1 MEELSQLPNSKRIA
15 LGWYGRCECDDYDLT
30 SEDNKVEVSKIDHIY
45 EINGSDTSRPIFY
58 STYADHVHGDTI
70 TQSLTTLKC
79 GRAYY
84 VVLKKGNDKLNIPSF
99 EFTDSNTTE
108 SKRLIDMCFE
118 EGPAPELSLGGEFD
132 KQYREYEVGVTGLE
146 TELLIVHKN
155 IDLLTMNISGPAT
168 AWQYTIG
175 DGEKLQLNAGD
186 TNLNITPSPI
196 KITFYFKDGLQA
208 GNNVHKLYDITIKL
222 SGQASSK
229 KADGETPLYDN
240 AIKSKVFK
248 GKVFDRILKYNKS
261 SVVLNDQ
268 ENTVKVP
275 VDLVHTYTKLSNSKW
290 TFKDVNATNFN
301 AVNKGGSDV
310 VFDLDNVTFNDSKD
324 ISLELNCN
332 EAPAS
337 NWVYPVE
344 LGVESY
350 GIHETDPNTNY
361 KKLNGDDYAK
371 LGQITDKI
379 NTSETLNLVPSF
391 SLTSTSGSGSN
402 RFITREYQLTQ
413 DGTGGPSDPK
423 AIGFTRKWIGS
434 YAITQV
440 NNTDNAAAW
449 EINYNGEWE
458 DLEGFGLDVNTPSKG
473 PVKLFD
479 IADSSNNSPSVKFRL
494 KADQA
499 EGEYNCSI
507 DFTATPAFT
516 HKDKNNNDFKMNL
529 ELRGTV
535 TPAAGAKTYPDLW
548 IGFLSQQQSHFSKYW
563 KVLGYEGKTYD
574 VEFSKISLYNM
585 IVDNPEVDCEKATTD
600 SGYIPCGDLQ
610 PYGPE
615 DLEAVGFES
624 LPPLATDENGDPL
637 PWPVIE
643 KDGKTY
649 GQMTTSLDVT
659 EFEITDPNFA
669 TEIEEYK
676 NAQQEG
682 GGNKFNMATQ
692 AILLHSKE
700 DPNNMTQTQLDTLMA
715 KSFRFDNGIKLN
727 CGNDVEGN
735 IQPKEASTSTSS
747 EMRFIVPTSTGTA
760 TLSYEVP
767 VNYETFLQVRESG
780 QWKNCLLFYY
790 SNVGLSTVPNTNDIA
805 TIQKFYFVKNTGGD
819 ISNIK
824 FSDNADN
831 PSGGYCS

>member
-30 SEDNKVEVSKIDHIY
+30 SDDNKVEVGKIDHIY

-84 VVLKKGNDKLNIPSF
+84 VVLKKGNAKLNIPSF

-146 TELLIVHKN
+146 TELTIVHKN

-168 AWQYTIG
+168 AWEYTIG
-175 DGEKLQLNAGD
+175 DGAKLQLNAGD
-186 TNLNITPSPI
+186 TNLDITPSPI

-229 KADGETPLYDN
+229 DTDGETPLYAN
-240 AIKSKVFK
+240 ASKSKVFK

-268 ENTVKVP
+268 KNTVKVP

-290 TFKDVNATNFN
+290 TYKDVDAMNFN
-301 AVNKGGSDV
+301 AVNKGGSPV
-310 VFDLDNVTFNDSKD
+310 VFDLENVTFNETKD
-324 ISLELNCN
+324 ISLELDCN

-344 LGVESY
+344 LGVESH
-350 GIHETDPNTNY
+350 GIHETNPTTNY
-361 KKLNGDDYAK
+361 KKLDGNDYAK

-379 NTSETLNLVPSF
+379 NASETLNLVPSF
-391 SLTSTSGSGSN
+391 SLTSTNGSGSN
-402 RFITREYQLTQ
+402 RYITREYQLTQ
-413 DGTGGPSDPK
+413 DGTGGPSDAK
-423 AIGFTRKWIGS
+423 TIGFTRKWIGS

-440 NNTDNAAAW
+440 NETDNASAW

-458 DLEGFGLDVNTPSKG
+458 DLKGFGLDVNTPSKG

-479 IADSSNNSPSVKFRL
+479 IADSSNNASVKFRL

-516 HKDKNNNDFKMNL
+516 HKDKTNNDFKMNL
-529 ELRGTV
+529 ELRGTI

-548 IGFLSQQQSHFSKYW
+548 IGFLAQQQSHFSKYW

-574 VEFSKISLYNM
+574 VEFSNLTSYNN
-585 IVDNPEVDCEKATTD
+585 VAGALSCVAVTTK
-600 SGYIPCGDLQ
+600 SGYTPCPLMQ
-610 PYGPE
+610 PYGPD
-615 DLEAVGFES
+615 DLKAVGFES

-659 EFEITDPNFA
+659 EFEIIDPNFA
-669 TEIEEYK
+669 TEIEAYK
-676 NAQQEG
+676 SAQQEG
-682 GGNKFNMATQ
+682 GGNLFNMATQ
-692 AILLHSKE
+692 VILLHSKE
-700 DPNNMTQTQLDTLMA
+700 DPNNMSQTQLDELMA

-727 CGNDVEGN
+727 CGEDVEGK
-735 IQPKEASTSTSS
+735 IQPGDPPTSTSS
-747 EMRFIVPTSTGTA
+747 ALVFVVPTEQGTA
-760 TLSYEVP
+760 SLTYAVP
-767 VNYETFLQVRESG
+767 VNVESSPPVRGSG
-780 QWKNCLLFYY
+780 PWKNSLLHYY
-790 SNVGLSTVPNTNDIA
+790 TNVGLSTVPNKNDIA
-805 TIQKFYFVKNTGGD
+805 TIQKFYFVKNTGGG

-824 FSDNADN
+824 FSDNAEN